1 MFLSTGFPPLAFE
14 KCLQSGDAHSRPTGP
29 AGADLYGVNIPHAG
43 LNVLSVRVIR
53 LVHEYRVRVVVDSD
67 IDRPPGCQLNAR
79 RRSAA
84 SGKAVDYK
92 LVHYCDLICT
102 ALSRTSLSMTRPGS
116 R

>member
-1 MFLSTGFPPLAFE
+1 MLVHGLPALGFGEMLAIRGRP
-14 KCLQSGDAHSRPTGP
+14 QQAHRP
-29 AGADLYGVNIPHAG
+29 AGADLHGVNIPHAG

-102 ALSRTSLSMTRPGS
+102 ALSRTSLSMTWPGS

>member
-1 MFLSTGFPPLAFE
+1 MLVHGHPALGFGEMLAIRGRP
-14 KCLQSGDAHSRPTGP
+14 QQAHRP
-29 AGADLYGVNIPHAG
+29 AGAGLHGVNIPHAG

-67 IDRPPGCQLNAR
+67 IDRPPGRQLDTR
-79 RRSAA
+79 RRSTA
-84 SGKAVDYK
+84 SGEAIDYE